1 MPVLK
6 HAKHERFAQELANGV
21 PGTGAYILAGY
32 KKDSG
37 NAARLQQDDRII
49 QRVSEIL
56 SEREAI
62 HAQATA
68 IAIEKTA
75 LTKEWVIEKLRKN
88 ALIALGEEKLKASVF
103 VKSAGEVKEI
113 EITARDAGAANRALE
128 LLGKEMGM
136 FIDRHEIGGPGDFDH
151 MSDEELNQLI
161 VDGLKENPDLMK
173 RIREGGVSKPD
184 VVSMK
189 QKRRM
194 H

>member
-6 HAKHERFAQELANGV
+6 HPKHERFAQELANGV

-62 HAQATA
+62 HAQSTA

-88 ALIALGEEKLKASVF
+88 ALIALGEEKIKAAVF
-103 VKSAGEVKEI
+103 VKSSNEVRNV

-151 MSDEELNQLI
+151 MSDEELSQLI
-161 VDGLKENPDLMK
+161 SDGVRQNPDLVR
-173 RIREGGVSKPD
+173 RINEGGVSKPD
-184 VVSMK
+184 TPSAR
-189 QKRRM
+189 QRRRM

>member
-1 MPVLK
+1 MPILRNSK
-6 HAKHERFAQELANGV
+6 FERFAQEIAAGKS
-21 PGTGAYILAGY
+21 GKEAYALAGY

-37 NAARLQQDDRII
+37 NATRLQQDDRII